1 MFYHLSTLITA
12 CSLVSAAF
20 ADQAFVTSFAGNEVF
35 AFNTQNT
42 SVPATATTAISDPAA
57 ITFSPD
63 GQTVYVTSLT
73 SDDAYSFP
81 AAGPY
86 APTALG
92 VNVATPAG
100 IAISTDGQTG
110 FIASGVASPGL
121 YAFPLGGS
129 FPHTATMLTATATV
143 IANPFFIVIQGS
155 NAFVGD
161 FQHSAI
167 YSVSLNSTS
176 YSATLVQS
184 FADRSVAGLA
194 ISSDGYLYF
203 SSVLT
208 AGSIGQVLR
217 VPLSSPSDTPLLA
230 ATNISTSVSG
240 LAASSN
246 GFAIFVTS
254 DISGVYSF
262 PINSGFPQ
270 TPTLLSSLAI
280 PDPTSIAIH
289 ALPSPNSLT
298 GRQIKNVY
306 LLQTDVVNI
315 LNWQANP
322 LETAA
327 GYNIYRNGILI
338 ATVSSST
345 FTYEDHNRTKGVT
358 TCYSV
363 TAFDVNTNESAPI
376 TVCIP

>member
-1 MFYHLSTLITA
+1 MASSLINA
-12 CSLVSAAF
+12 VF
-20 ADQAFVTSFAGNEVF
+20 ADVAFVTSFTGNEVF

-42 SVPATATTAISDPAA
+42 SVPATATTAITDPAA
-57 ITFSPD
+57 ITFSPN

-81 AAGPY
+81 AVGPPY

-100 IAISTDGQTG
+100 IAISSDGQTG

-121 YAFPLGGS
+121 YSFPVGGS
-129 FPHTATMLTATATV
+129 FPHTATMLTAATTV
-143 IANPFFIVIQGS
+143 IANPFFIAIQGS

-167 YSVSLNSTS
+167 YSVSLDSTS

-184 FADRSVAGLA
+184 FADRSVDGLA

-203 SSVLT
+203 SSLLT
-208 AGSIGQVLR
+208 AGTMGQVLR
-217 VPLSSPSDTPLLA
+217 VPLSSPSDTPLLV

-246 GFAIFVTS
+246 GLTIFVTS
-254 DISGVYSF
+254 DTSGVYSF
-262 PINSGFPQ
+262 PTNSSFPQ

-280 PDPTSIAIH
+280 PDPTNIAIF
-289 ALPSPNSLT
+289 ALLSPNNLT
-298 GRQIKNVY
+298 GRQVKNVY
-306 LLQTDVVNI
+306 LLQTDVVNV

-322 LETAA
+322 LDTAA
-327 GYNIYRNGILI
+327 GYNIYRNGMQI
-338 ATVSSST
+338 ASVGSST
-345 FTYEDHNRTKGVT
+345 FTYQDHNRTKGVT

-363 TAFDVNTNESAPI
+363 TAFNENGNESAPI